1 MNSITTPI
9 TTPTTAQPVSYASRR
24 LAAREEGRGLQ
35 TTAAIMAALALHM
48 SFAVALIRSGTDA
61 ERIYAQQSVELS
73 GTVADLGTLPAIR
86 VVGRRAS

>member
-1 MNSITTPI
+1 MNSITTTI
-9 TTPTTAQPVSYASRR
+9 TAQPVSYASR
-24 LAAREEGRGLQ
+24 LQAAREESGGLQ

-61 ERIYAQQSVELS
+61 ERIYAQQSVELPR
-73 GTVADLGTLPAIR
+73 TVADLGTLPAIR

>member
-1 MNSITTPI
+1 MNSI

-24 LAAREEGRGLQ
+24 SAAREEGRGLQ

-61 ERIYAQQSVELS
+61 ERIYAQQSVELPR
-73 GTVADLGTLPAIR
+73 TVADLGSLPAIR